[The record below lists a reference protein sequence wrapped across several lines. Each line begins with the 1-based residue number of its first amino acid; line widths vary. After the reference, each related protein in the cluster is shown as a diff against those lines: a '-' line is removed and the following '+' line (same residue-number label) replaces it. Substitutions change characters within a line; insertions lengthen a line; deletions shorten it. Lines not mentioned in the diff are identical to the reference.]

1 MANRPQDPRPPERGG
16 GLDVAHLV
24 WCVAV
29 VVAVFVLNLSGV
41 VLFSDSE
48 ARSAKARLADIKFL
62 FCSIPEQGVNAGPDG
77 GLQGREQPAPIH
89 V

>member
-48 ARSAKARLADIKFL
+48 ARSEPRSMRDNPGAYRTHYF
-62 FCSIPEQGVNAGPDG
+62 G
-77 GLQGREQPAPIH
+77 GK
-89 V
+89 